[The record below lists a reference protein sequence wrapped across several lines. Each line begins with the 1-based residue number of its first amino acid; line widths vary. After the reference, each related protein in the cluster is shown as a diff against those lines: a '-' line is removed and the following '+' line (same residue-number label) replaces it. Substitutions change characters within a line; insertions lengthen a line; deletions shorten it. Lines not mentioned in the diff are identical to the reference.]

1 MRRHSVDRI
10 EFIKLDRDAQLS
22 AFNPLLKPHGF
33 SPIHLMKSPPPL
45 TDTEQRDLQWLR
57 EVYQGDHQRQLTLR
71 AVLTGGI
78 LGMFLSIS
86 NLYTTLKLGW
96 SFGVAI
102 TACVLSYV
110 LWNIL
115 RAATGGRLSQ
125 MSLLENNCMQST
137 ASAAGYSTGGT
148 VGSAFAAL
156 YLVEGHHQPWW
167 VVTGMVFF
175 TAALGVFLAIPMKR
189 QMINQEQLPFPSGIA
204 AAETLRS
211 LYSEGKEAMRKA
223 NALVVGLLV
232 GGAFGLVKSLALLVE
247 TFPKTL
253 LGMAAE
259 FTQKFILIPDIIPFR
274 IKVLAN
280 DLKIAGFGFEPG
292 VLMIGAGMIIGLR
305 MAFSMLLGSA
315 LLCLVIAPL
324 LVDQDLASTSVA
336 QFKSSMWQFGMTQIT
351 PRRWGVWGGTALMVF
366 SSLTAFA
373 LQWRT
378 LVRALKIR
386 TSNNAA
392 ELAAI
397 EVPLSWLW
405 IGLLPITLGLVV
417 LLKIAFQVSILL
429 GLFAV
434 AMSFVLALVACRAT
448 GEADT
453 TPIGAMGK
461 VTQLAYAVLAR
472 NNTVVNLMAAGTT
485 ASAAGSAADLLTDL
499 KSGYLLGANPRR
511 QFLAQFFGIFFGT
524 LAIVPA
530 WYALAPSVEKLGS
543 QFPMPAASAWKA
555 MADLLAKGVG
565 ELPNSALWAV
575 LGGGLIG
582 ILLPVIEA
590 RRPAVTRFL
599 PSAMGLGLGFVVDF
613 SNSFGFFVGALI
625 AYFWASCSA
634 KKAETFKVPLASGLV
649 AGESLFAA
657 IIAIICA
664 SAGLLSTWH

>member
-1 MRRHSVDRI
+1 MSDETRAAD
-10 EFIKLDRDAQLS
+10 
-22 AFNPLLKPHGF
+22 
-33 SPIHLMKSPPPL
+33 PL
-45 TDTEQRDLQWLR
+45 TETEERDLQWLR

-71 AVLTGGI
+71 AMITGGV

-96 SFGVAI
+96 AFGVAI
-102 TACVLSYV
+102 TACVMSYV
-110 LWNIL
+110 LWNAL
-115 RAATGGRLSQ
+115 RTLTGGRMSQ
-125 MSLLENNCMQST
+125 MSMLENNCMQST

-167 VVTGMVFF
+167 VVAGMVFL

-223 NALVVGLLV
+223 HALILGIVI
-232 GGAFGLVKSLALLVE
+232 GGVFGILKNLEAVAETFSNHAFGKS
-247 TFPKTL
+247 
-253 LGMAAE
+253 AAFLHKWLPVPE
-259 FTQKFILIPDIIPFR
+259 LIPFK
-274 IKVLAN
+274 IKLLPKGAT
-280 DLKIAGFGFEPG
+280 ITGFGFEPG

-315 LLCLVIAPL
+315 ILCLVLAPI
-324 LVDQDLASTSVA
+324 LVSQDMAMAGVDH
-336 QFKSSMWQFGMTQIT
+336 FKSSMWHDGLTEIT

-373 LQWRT
+373 LQWKT
-378 LVRALKIR
+378 LARALRMKR
-386 TSNNAA
+386 SGNGSPVAH
-392 ELAAI
+392 L

-405 IGLLPITLGLVV
+405 IGLVPITIGLVI
-417 LLKIAFQVSILL
+417 LLKIAFHVGILL
-429 GLFAV
+429 GLLAV

-461 VTQLAYAVLAR
+461 VTQLVYAVLAR

-499 KSGYLLGANPRR
+499 KSGYLLGANARQ
-511 QFLAQFFGIFFGT
+511 QFLAQFAGIFFGT

-530 WYALAPSVEKLGS
+530 WYALAPSVESLSK
-543 QFPMPAASAWKA
+543 QFPMPSASAWKA
-555 MADLLAKGVG
+555 MADLLANGVG
-565 ELPNSALWAV
+565 ELPTSALWAV
-575 LGGGLIG
+575 LIGGLIG
-582 ILLPVIEA
+582 IVLPIIETL
-590 RRPAVTRFL
+590 RPNVSRFL

-613 SNSFGFFVGALI
+613 SNSLGFTIGAVI
-625 AYFWASCSA
+625 AWLWAKRSA
-634 KKAETFKVPLASGLV
+634 GHAEAFKIPLASGLV

-657 IIAIICA
+657 ILAILCA
-664 SAGLLSTWH
+664 AAGLVAAMH

>member
-1 MRRHSVDRI
+1 MSDKTRAAD
-10 EFIKLDRDAQLS
+10 
-22 AFNPLLKPHGF
+22 LL
-33 SPIHLMKSPPPL
+33 
-45 TDTEQRDLQWLR
+45 TETEARDLQWLQ
-57 EVYQGDHQRQLTLR
+57 EVYQGDHQRQLTWR
-71 AVLTGGI
+71 AVLTGGV

-96 SFGVAI
+96 AFGVAI
-102 TACVLSYV
+102 TACVMSYV
-110 LWNIL
+110 LWNAL
-115 RAATGGRLSQ
+115 RALTGGRMSQ

-167 VVTGMVFF
+167 VVTGMVFL

-211 LYSEGKEAMRKA
+211 LYSEGREAMRKA
-223 NALVVGLLV
+223 HALILGIAV
-232 GGAFGLVKSLALLVE
+232 GGVFGVLKNLGTVAE
-247 TFPKTL
+247 TFSSNVFGKS
-253 LGMAAE
+253 AA
-259 FTQKFILIPDIIPFR
+259 FIHKCLPIPDLLPFKLKLLPNDIR
-274 IKVLAN
+274 ITGL
-280 DLKIAGFGFEPG
+280 GFEPG

-305 MAFSMLLGSA
+305 MALSMLLGSA
-315 LLCLVIAPL
+315 ILCLL
-324 LVDQDLASTSVA
+324 LSPVLVNQDISFASAES
-336 QFKSSMWQFGMTQIT
+336 FKSSMWHPGMAEIT

-378 LVRALKIR
+378 LARALRMKR
-386 TSNNAA
+386 SGNGSPVAH
-392 ELAAI
+392 L

-405 IGLLPITLGLVV
+405 IGLVPITIGLVI
-417 LLKIAFQVSILL
+417 LLKIAFQVGLLL
-429 GLFAV
+429 GLLAV

-461 VTQLAYAVLAR
+461 VTQLVYAVLAR

-499 KSGYLLGANPRR
+499 KSGYLLGANARQ
-511 QFLAQFFGIFFGT
+511 QFLAQFAGIFFGT

-530 WYALAPSVEKLGS
+530 WYALAPSVESLAK

-555 MADLLAKGVG
+555 MADLLANGVG
-565 ELPNSALWAV
+565 ELPTSALWAV
-575 LGGGLIG
+575 LIGGLIG
-582 ILLPVIEA
+582 IVLPVIETF
-590 RRPAVTRFL
+590 RPNASRFL

-613 SNSFGFFVGALI
+613 SNSLGFTIGAVI
-625 AYFWASCSA
+625 AWLWAKRA
-634 KKAETFKVPLASGLV
+634 ADHAGAFKIPLASGLV

-657 IIAIICA
+657 ILAILCA
-664 SAGLLSTWH
+664 AAGLVAAVH

>member
-1 MRRHSVDRI
+1 MSD
-10 EFIKLDRDAQLS
+10 EPS
-22 AFNPLLKPHGF
+22 A
-33 SPIHLMKSPPPL
+33 PL
-45 TDTEQRDLQWLR
+45 TDAEERDLQWLR

-71 AVLTGGI
+71 AVFTGGA

-96 SFGVAI
+96 AFGVAI
-102 TACVLSYV
+102 TACVMSYV
-110 LWNIL
+110 LWNAL
-115 RAATGGRLSQ
+115 RTLSGGRMSQ

-167 VVTGMVFF
+167 VVSGMVFL

-189 QMINQEQLPFPSGIA
+189 QMINHEQLAFPSGIA

-223 NALVVGLLV
+223 HALIWGIAI
-232 GGAFGLVKSLALLVE
+232 GGAFGIFKNLGALAGTFADNWLGKS
-247 TFPKTL
+247 
-253 LGMAAE
+253 AA
-259 FTQKFILIPDIIPFR
+259 FVHKVVPIPDLIPLR
-274 IKVLAN
+274 IKVLPG
-280 DLKIAGFGFEPG
+280 DTRIFGFGFEPG

-305 MAFSMLLGSA
+305 MALSMLAGSA
-315 LLCLVIAPL
+315 LLCLVIAPV
-324 LVDQDLASTSVA
+324 LVGRDMSMAGQ
-336 QFKSSMWQFGMTQIT
+336 SSMWLPGMEEVI

-373 LQWRT
+373 LQWKT
-378 LVRALKIR
+378 LVRALRIR
-386 TSNNAA
+386 RSGNTPPTAH
-392 ELAAI
+392 L

-405 IGLLPITLGLVV
+405 VGLVPISIGLVV
-417 LLKIAFQVSILL
+417 LLKIAFHVGILL
-429 GLFAV
+429 GLVAV

-448 GEADT
+448 GEADI

-461 VTQLAYAVLAR
+461 VTQLVYAVLAR
-472 NNTVVNLMAAGTT
+472 NNTAVNLMAAGTT

-499 KSGYLLGANPRR
+499 KSGWLLGANPRK

-530 WYALAPSVEKLGS
+530 WYALAPDVEHLTR

-555 MADLLAKGVG
+555 MADLLANGLDK
-565 ELPNSALWAV
+565 LPTSAMWA
-575 LGGGLIG
+575 LLIGGLAG
-582 ILLPVIEA
+582 IALPVIELLRPSLA
-590 RRPAVTRFL
+590 RHL
-599 PSAMGLGLGFVVDF
+599 PSAMGLGLGFIVDF
-613 SNSFGFFVGALI
+613 SNSLGFTAGALL
-625 AYFWASCSA
+625 AWLWTRRSPTQAGA
-634 KKAETFKVPLASGLV
+634 FKVPLASGLV

-657 IIAIICA
+657 VIAILCA
-664 SAGLLSTWH
+664 AAGLFSALR